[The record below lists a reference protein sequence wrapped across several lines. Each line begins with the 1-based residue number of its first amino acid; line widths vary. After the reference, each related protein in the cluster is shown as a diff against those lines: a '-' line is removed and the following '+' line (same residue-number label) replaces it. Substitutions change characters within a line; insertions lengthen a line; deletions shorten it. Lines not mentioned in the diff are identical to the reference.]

1 MNRQRNCMR
10 SPHILFILF
19 HTNRRTLYNFILL
32 FTSSTAHQMFRP
44 EFSSL
49 SRTTDNGL
57 WWNLCSTR
65 NVITW
70 LLNNLIESNEKCMNA
85 SNNDSIKSY
94 THTHTQ
100 HSSAI
105 YDEFSNDMLTCRQ
118 IRTHECIDWRQ
129 LDNWQ
134 CVSLPESQG
143 KARLLYVRRKWEAF
157 LATCLRFYYC
167 RTHTHPNRSW
177 FVIASSQCTDT
188 HEDVANK

>member
-1 MNRQRNCMR
+1 MLLHSLHSTCFTSVTFNLDLNTHKKCETETTAKRQIKLIVFDRTTAPIYLKSQLNNFISSSFELNRHRNCMR

-32 FTSSTAHQMFRP
+32 FTSSTAHRMFRP

-57 WWNLCSTR
+57 CSLWWNLCRTR

-94 THTHTQ
+94 THTHSTLVG
-100 HSSAI
+100 
-105 YDEFSNDMLTCRQ
+105 NL
-118 IRTHECIDWRQ
+118 
-129 LDNWQ
+129 
-134 CVSLPESQG
+134 
-143 KARLLYVRRKWEAF
+143 
-157 LATCLRFYYC
+157 
-167 RTHTHPNRSW
+167 
-177 FVIASSQCTDT
+177 
-188 HEDVANK
+188 